1 MASSLL
7 VAIVQRTFHI
17 SDQDV
22 LRDWSLLCSA
32 LIRVGIPNVFDLIQ
46 HQDDELG
53 TLEIRRHL
61 WRLVAT
67 KSVEQGPG
75 NCGNVKSVLI
85 FPIG

>member
-32 LIRVGIPNVFDLIQ
+32 LIRVGIPNVFDLVQ

-75 NCGNVKSVLI
+75 NFGNVKSVLI